1 MARYTVEV
9 RGLKIEVDDGLLY
22 TKTDEWAKREDG
34 KVRVG
39 VTDYAQK
46 MLKDIVGVELPE
58 VGDEVKKGDVVATLE
73 SIKTTADVY
82 APVSGKIVEVNERLL
97 EEPELVNKDPYGDG
111 WIVLIEASDE
121 SELQDLLDH
130 RAYVDKLL
138 KKGRDIRH

>member
-1 MARYTVEV
+1 MARYTVEI
-9 RGLKIEVDDGLLY
+9 RGLKIEVDDELLY
-22 TKTDEWAKREDG
+22 TKTDEWARRENG

-130 RAYVDKLL
+130 KAYVDKLL
-138 KKGRDIRH
+138 KEGEGH

>member
-9 RGLKIEVDDGLLY
+9 RGLKVEIDDTLLY
-22 TKTDEWAKREDG
+22 TKTDEWAKKEDG

-82 APVSGKIVEVNERLL
+82 APVSGRIVEVNERLL
-97 EEPELVNKDPYGDG
+97 EEPELVNKDPYGEG
-111 WIVLIEASDE
+111 WIVVIEASDE

-130 RAYVDKLL
+130 KAYVDKLV
-138 KKGRDIRH
+138 KEGEGH

>member
-138 KKGRDIRH
+138 KKGEGH

>member
-9 RGLKIEVDDGLLY
+9 RGLRVEVDDSLLY
-22 TKTDEWAKREDG
+22 TKTDEWARREDG
-34 KVRVG
+34 RVRVG

-58 VGDEVKKGDVVATLE
+58 VGLEVKRGDVVATLE

-82 APVSGKIVEVNERLL
+82 APVSGEVVEVNERLL

-111 WIVLIEASDE
+111 WIVVIRAADP
-121 SELQDLLDH
+121 SELEGLLDH
-130 RAYVDKLL
+130 KTYVGKLL
-138 KKGRDIRH
+138 EGKS

>member
-9 RGLKIEVDDGLLY
+9 RGLRVEVDDRLLY
-22 TKTDEWAKREDG
+22 TKTDEWARREDG
-34 KVRVG
+34 RVRVG

-58 VGDEVKKGDVVATLE
+58 VGLEVKRGDVVATLE

-82 APVSGKIVEVNERLL
+82 APVSGEVVEVNERLL

-111 WIVLIEASDE
+111 WIVVIRAADP
-121 SELQDLLDH
+121 SELEGLLDH
-130 RAYVDKLL
+130 KTYVGKLL
-138 KKGRDIRH
+138 EGKS